1 MLMPESP
8 LIRVDKDFLK
18 FLKEFQRKYA
28 IDTTP
33 EATKELM
40 RMFKEYRKHV
50 RKMKKV
56 KWDVGINL

>member
-1 MLMPESP
+1 MSMSESP

-18 FLKEFQRKYA
+18 FIKEFQKRYA
-28 IDTTP
+28 IPNTP
-33 EATKELM
+33 EATRELM